1 MRLKALTL
9 FLAIQVLS
17 FFVWKTMST
26 DIQVMAEGPAQTT
39 HAVSEEKI
47 QPEFSVRHF
56 SDSQENLNDVLQERI
71 KKALN
76 SLPAEHVNTIEDIV
90 LDYDTNA
97 YRGLGGNNLIILR
110 GVRMDEKEFI
120 GVLVHETAHNVDYG
134 FLVHKKEEKISN
146 FKDGSYP
153 LYITDLSVDFY
164 RISWEDENT
173 LKNTASNLDFVSG
186 YAMSDPFEDFAE
198 TYTYYVLHNEDF
210 KALVSSSPNLY
221 AKYRFMK
228 YRVFDGVEFNTGDG
242 EVRIH
247 NRPWDTTLLNY
258 ELEEFLAS

>member
-1 MRLKALTL
+1 MRLKAITL

-26 DIQVMAEGPAQTT
+26 DIQVMAKEPVQIT
-39 HAVSEEKI
+39 HAVSEETV
-47 QPEFSVRHF
+47 QPDFSVRHF
-56 SDSQENLNDVLQERI
+56 NDSQESLNNALQERI
-71 KKALN
+71 KKVFD
-76 SLPAEHVNTIEDIV
+76 SLPTDHVNTVEDIV

-97 YRGLGGNNLIILR
+97 HRGLGGNNLIILR

-134 FLVHKKEEKISN
+134 FLVHKNEEEVSN

-153 LYITDLSVDFY
+153 LYITDPSIDFY
-164 RISWEDENT
+164 RISWENENT
-173 LKNTASNLDFVSG
+173 LKKTASNLDFVSG

-210 KALVSSSPNLY
+210 RALVSSSPNLY

-228 YRVFDGVEFNTGDG
+228 YRVFNGVEFNTGDG
-242 EVRIH
+242 EVNIH
-247 NRPWDTTLLNY
+247 NRPWDTTLLSY
-258 ELEEFLAS
+258 DLEEFLN